1 MKKTQTINLGGIIFH
16 IEMDAYDQLHTY
28 LTSVKNRFADTDGQD
43 EIIVDIEAR
52 IAEILNEKK
61 VKIITGKH
69 VCKHFRT
76 YIWNTSLQL
85 SLKL

>member
-61 VKIITGKH
+61 VKIITGKL
-69 VCKHFRT
+69 VDDVIAIMGKPEQYER
-76 YIWNTSLQL
+76 
-85 SLKL
+85 